1 MTGPVDAL
9 SALVCVLASPREY
22 INTLTI
28 LCQPIYLRKSTW
40 HK

>member
-9 SALVCVLASPREY
+9 SALVCVLASPTAY
-22 INTLTI
+22 INIIQL

-40 HK
+40 HR